1 MKFWLSIILVAFLTM
16 AASASTD
23 IVGRIGKNTGGFT
36 GRFPLSGGFGSG
48 VAPVSG
54 ALLLEDG
61 SSILL
66 LEDGSS
72 HLCLEGGC

>member
-1 MKFWLSIILVAFLTM
+1 MRRPLAALLILLALTGLAHAFGL
-16 AASASTD
+16 
-23 IVGRIGKNTGGFT
+23 GLGNRFGKLGSFGG
-36 GRFPLSGGFGSG
+36 GGS
-48 VAPVSG
+48 VTPPTTG

-72 HLCLEGGC
+72 HFCLEGGC